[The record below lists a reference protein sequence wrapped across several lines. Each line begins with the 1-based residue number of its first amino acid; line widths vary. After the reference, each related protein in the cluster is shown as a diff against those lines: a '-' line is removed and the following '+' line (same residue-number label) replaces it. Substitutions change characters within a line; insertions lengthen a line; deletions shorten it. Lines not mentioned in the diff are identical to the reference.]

1 MSGIEILNYDKT
13 LILTHS
19 RYACVCVGGEFPSER
34 VYCRTEEV
42 SPLLSEAGFL
52 SQYCRSYPLVWNRN
66 LKSFLENSFR
76 N

>member
-1 MSGIEILNYDKT
+1 MSEIEILNYDKT

-52 SQYCRSYPLVWNRN
+52 S
-66 LKSFLENSFR
+66 
-76 N
+76 